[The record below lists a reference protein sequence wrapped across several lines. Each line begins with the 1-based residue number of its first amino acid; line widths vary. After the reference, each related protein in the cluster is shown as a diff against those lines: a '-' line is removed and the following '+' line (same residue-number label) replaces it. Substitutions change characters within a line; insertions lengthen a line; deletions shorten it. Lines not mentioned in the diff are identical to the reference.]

1 MFVALWPALLPLGY
15 AMPYG
20 FLVALLAEIATLAAF
35 LRLVS
40 RAERAETLET
50 LHVALVLCELVFHTA
65 IVYYLGGVSWLGP
78 IAYLYAL
85 LYAVVFFTRQQAAI
99 FTAMVVASFVFVVS
113 LDGAAILPH
122 QWYLPQDAN
131 RFDNPDFLVPTTIG
145 FVGVVSTV
153 AFWMV
158 FIGSEVRRETD
169 AALRA
174 NAELVRAQ
182 ADLRRLNEELEK
194 KVDERTQV
202 LAYRAEHDQLTGLLN
217 RGAVQHKCQEL
228 LALAR
233 RGGRPLATIVAD
245 ADRFKL
251 CNDRGGHEYGDR
263 LLIALAE
270 SLRQSCRE
278 TDLIGRMGGDEFF
291 IVLPDTG
298 RGGALR
304 FCKRAL
310 NRLAK
315 CQDDWPDSPPM
326 PSVSVGIAVYPEH
339 GSEFDDLVR
348 VADRAMYEAKA
359 EGGGRCRVGRRE
371 EDGVTR
377 APEQAKLAVGG
388 S

>member
-1 MFVALWPALLPLGY
+1 MFVALWSALLPLGY

-35 LRLVS
+35 LWLVS

-65 IVYYLGGVSWLGP
+65 IVYSLGGVSWLGP

-113 LDGAAILPH
+113 LDGAGILPH
-122 QWYLPQDAN
+122 QWYLPQDAD

-233 RGGRPLATIVAD
+233 RGGRPLTAIVAD

-263 LLIALAE
+263 VLIALAE
-270 SLRQSCRE
+270 SLRESCRE

-326 PSVSVGIAVYPEH
+326 PNVSVGIAVYPEH

-371 EDGVTR
+371 ADAVTE